1 MAFQSKITPLVLLL
15 GSGSLLIAAPINFNF
30 KDPKGVNTVVF
41 KTDAPLE
48 SINGTANGI
57 SGTVAFDPDNP
68 GAVKGKLLVAAVSL
82 HVANPM
88 MKQHLHGENWMEVAK
103 YPEITFE
110 VVSAKNV
117 KSEGSASS
125 MDVTGNLTIKGVTK
139 TLTVP
144 VKLTY
149 LKDKLKARVPNM
161 EGDLLVLRAN
171 FTIRRSDFGIN
182 AAKFEEKVSDE
193 IELNLSLAGMTTGS

>member
-1 MAFQSKITPLVLLL
+1 MKRRLRARGVDGNDLKPGRFLGCHRPSMSFHFKTVPVVCLLC
-15 GSGSLLIAAPINFNF
+15 SCSLLVASPVNFNF
-30 KDPKGVNTVVF
+30 KDPKGVNNVVF

-48 SINGTANGI
+48 SINGTAHDI

-110 VVSAKNV
+110 VV
-117 KSEGSASS
+117 
-125 MDVTGNLTIKGVTK
+125 
-139 TLTVP
+139 
-144 VKLTY
+144 
-149 LKDKLKARVPNM
+149 
-161 EGDLLVLRAN
+161 
-171 FTIRRSDFGIN
+171 
-182 AAKFEEKVSDE
+182 
-193 IELNLSLAGMTTGS
+193 

>member
-1 MAFQSKITPLVLLL
+1 
-15 GSGSLLIAAPINFNF
+15 
-30 KDPKGVNTVVF
+30 
-41 KTDAPLE
+41 
-48 SINGTANGI
+48 
-57 SGTVAFDPDNP
+57 
-68 GAVKGKLLVAAVSL
+68 
-82 HVANPM
+82 
-88 MKQHLHGENWMEVAK
+88 VAK

-193 IELNLSLAGMTTGS
+193 IELNLSLAGMTTRS

>member
-1 MAFQSKITPLVLLL
+1 MAFQSKIAPLAVLL

-68 GAVKGKLLVAAVSL
+68 GAVKGKLLVAAASL

-144 VKLTY
+144 VKRFRT
-149 LKDKLKARVPNM
+149 
-161 EGDLLVLRAN
+161 AN

-193 IELNLSLAGMTTGS
+193 IELNLSLAGMTTRS